1 MERNSLKKILE
12 KQPYGAIERYKLQK
26 DLSDRYGSDGV
37 KIYLLVDGNK
47 TAEEIMKRAGLSE
60 ERFIEIVTYMER
72 NFLLKS
78 EEPLAQQPAAPEG
91 IPPVPLIKTEESAD
105 RGEKESALGALIT
118 KQKPLPEKTA
128 EVKPEKQ
135 KPVPPVAEPQLL
147 EPPKSTHVPKTP
159 LEKKLYEKFG
169 DAGLSAYSL
178 IDEFKTP
185 RDILQQ
191 TKMSEEELIKILE
204 FMNNEGIIKLEK
216 PHEAMEKPII
226 KAPPVPAAPQL
237 QQKPAAVEAPPQ
249 KPVEKPLPKPSPPVT
264 FNRDDLYKPIVGG
277 LNLLTRLRI
286 EAELLKRY
294 GNDGVKTFSLM
305 NGKRTNVKII
315 KDTRINPVK
324 FDDLVSFLLEKGV
337 VKLQPLTN
345 DNIKELY
352 GEEGSVIYGKYKRD
366 GILLYE
372 LIDKK
377 ASLKDIVRASGIEP
391 KLAVEIF
398 SFIHKVL
405 GLDIPIDTELLY
417 RQLGVKT

>member
-1 MERNSLKKILE
+1 MNKDSLKKMLE

-47 TAEEIMKRAGLSE
+47 TAEEIMKRTGLSE

-72 NFLLKS
+72 NFLLKF
-78 EEPLAQQPAAPEG
+78 EEPLAQQPAAPKEG
-91 IPPVPLIKTEESAD
+91 IPPVPLIKTEESD
-105 RGEKESALGALIT
+105 EREEKESALEALIM
-118 KQKPLPEKTA
+118 KQKPL
-128 EVKPEKQ
+128 
-135 KPVPPVAEPQLL
+135 PPVAEPQLL
-147 EPPKSTHVPKTP
+147 EPPKPTHVPKTP

-226 KAPPVPAAPQL
+226 KAPAVPAAPQV
-237 QQKPAAVEAPPQ
+237 QQKPAVVEAPPPQ
-249 KPVEKPLPKPSPPVT
+249 PVEKPLPKPSPPVT

-277 LNLLTRLRI
+277 LNLLTKLRI

-294 GNDGVKTFSLM
+294 GNDGVKVFSLM
-305 NGKRTNVKII
+305 NGKKTNVKII